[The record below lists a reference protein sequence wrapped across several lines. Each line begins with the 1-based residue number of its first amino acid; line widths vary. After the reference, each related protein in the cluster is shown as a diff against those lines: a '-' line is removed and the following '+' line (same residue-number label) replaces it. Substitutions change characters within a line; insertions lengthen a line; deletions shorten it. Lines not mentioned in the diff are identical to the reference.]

1 MPIEDLIYIFDILGT
16 LVFAISGVVAAVERK
31 FDLVGA
37 FIIGFVTALGGGT
50 TRDLLIGSTPVTWMK
65 NLDYLFVILS
75 AMALCFLFYQQLS
88 RIRKGLFIFDSIGL
102 GLFTILGIQKAL
114 SAELSVPIALMLGVV
129 SAVFGGVI
137 RDVLTNQVPLIF
149 RKEIYALASF
159 IGGGIYLLC
168 AYFGLGAEVNS
179 LISISIV
186 ILIRSLAVRFKWQ
199 SPFLPL
205 GDPIGKDDGNAQ

>member
-1 MPIEDLIYIFDILGT
+1 MSYLRGMPLQDLIYVLDLLGT

-50 TRDLLIGSTPVTWMK
+50 TRDVLMGATPVSWML
-65 NLDYLFVILS
+65 NLEYLGIVALAMILCYLFYPRLS
-75 AMALCFLFYQQLS
+75 H
-88 RIRKGLFIFDSIGL
+88 IRRSLFIFDSIGL
-102 GLFTILGIQKAL
+102 GLFTILGFQKAMI
-114 SAELSVPIALMLGVV
+114 AELSIPIALMLGIV

-149 RKEIYALASF
+149 RKEIYALASLA
-159 IGGGIYLLC
+159 GGLL
-168 AYFGLGAEVNS
+168 YWLGSLLEVNTALNA
-179 LISISIV
+179 LISICV
-186 ILIRSLAVRFKWQ
+186 VVLIRSLAVAYGWE

-205 GDPIGKDDGNAQ
+205 GRKEH

>member
-1 MPIEDLIYIFDILGT
+1 MPFTDLIYYFDLLGT

-50 TRDLLIGSTPVTWMK
+50 TRDLLMGSTPVSWML
-65 NLDYLFVILS
+65 NLDYLYVILA
-75 AMALCFLFYQQLS
+75 AMLLCFFFYKQLAK
-88 RIRKGLFIFDSIGL
+88 IRKGLFIFDSIGL
-102 GLFTILGIQKAL
+102 GLFTILGLQKAL
-114 SAELSVPIALMLGVV
+114 SFGLNIPIALLLGIV

-149 RKEIYALASF
+149 RKEIYALASLT
-159 IGGGIYLLC
+159 GGLIYLLGVELELT
-168 AYFGLGAEVNS
+168 AALNAS
-179 LISISIV
+179 LSISIV
-186 ILIRSLAVRFKWQ
+186 ILIRSMAVKYGWE

-205 GDPIGKDDGNAQ
+205 GN